1 MIQISLTNLSSN
13 RCGDALHW
21 WSRSLWFFRTVVFF
35 TKILNNGAIVVSS
48 IRYFSERTRKDI
60 SMEMSRWV
68 NLHMI
73 IIVIEYFCDLG
84 STGGGI
90 NIPNYQSIF
99 RYFGAMWQGMFPIFH
114 FCVCSK
120 MSQLLTSLI
129 CVLVCQ
135 WRTPIKL
142 KVRSMHIINHSGA
155 PKIMSFI
162 EKVK

>member
-1 MIQISLTNLSSN
+1 MDAIYFSKFSSGIFRPLVIQISLTNLSSN

-90 NIPNYQSIF
+90 NISSYQSIF
-99 RYFGAMWQGMFPIFH
+99 PVFWRNVARYVSYFSFL
-114 FCVCSK
+114 CV
-120 MSQLLTSLI
+120 
-129 CVLVCQ
+129 
-135 WRTPIKL
+135 
-142 KVRSMHIINHSGA
+142 
-155 PKIMSFI
+155 F
-162 EKVK
+162 